1 MTQKNSNTSNTS
13 TNPVNQQPN
22 KEIKSEVPPPP
33 VRYGLDEKIKAE
45 IQKTNKK

>member
-1 MTQKNSNTSNTS
+1 MTKKDPNVT
-13 TNPVNQQPN
+13 TNPINIQPT

-45 IQKTNKK
+45 LPQTEKKK